1 MLSILIAV
9 ATPVLPSCDKQGE
22 LALQTSL
29 AADLHVTY
37 AVTGT
42 PLRVC
47 VDQAMYPY
55 AAGRGHR
62 FYACYAVGLGSAT
75 DRFCGGG
82 NSYADWH
89 GYRITGPV
97 AHATVH
103 RTVRRL
109 ARSRADAAEDA
120 VTTRPR
126 RRSRAASS
134 RRPCSETP
142 SRSPASS

>member
-9 ATPVLPSCDKQGE
+9 ATPVLPYCDKPGE

-62 FYACYAVGLGSAT
+62 FYACYSVGLGSAT

-89 GYRITGPV
+89 GYRITV
-97 AHATVH
+97 RL
-103 RTVRRL
+103 RT
-109 ARSRADAAEDA
+109 
-120 VTTRPR
+120 PR
-126 RRSRAASS
+126 FTA
-134 RRPCSETP
+134 PCDVWLEVEPTP
-142 SRSPASS
+142 RKTP